1 MKNVNPA
8 QIAAWLSLG
17 ESIVG
22 SALVQKLIPQ
32 IGETL
37 QLTAEQQAAVA
48 ANIASYD
55 AMIAR
60 ADAAAKM
67 TDEG

>member
-1 MKNVNPA
+1 MNINPA

-17 ESIVG
+17 ETIIG
-22 SALVQKLIPQ
+22 SELVKKLIPE

-37 QLTAEQQAAVA
+37 KLDAEQKAAVA
-48 ANIASYD
+48 ANIANYD

-60 ADAAAKM
+60 AAAARAGAG
-67 TDEG
+67 EG